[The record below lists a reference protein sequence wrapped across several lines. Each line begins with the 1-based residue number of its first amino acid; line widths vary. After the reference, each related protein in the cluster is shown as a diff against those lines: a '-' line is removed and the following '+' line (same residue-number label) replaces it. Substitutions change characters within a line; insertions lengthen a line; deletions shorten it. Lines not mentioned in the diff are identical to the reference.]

1 MRVRGRV
8 QNGVVVL
15 RDPSSLSE
23 GAEVLVEPLN
33 GAGAPE
39 RGSPEALAQCS
50 ARWAGPASELDG
62 LLAAVQA
69 ERDSE
74 LIADDR
80 DE

>member
-15 RDPSSLSE
+15 RDAAALTE

-33 GAGAPE
+33 GADAPE
-39 RGSPEALAQCS
+39 RGSPEALARCS
-50 ARWAGPASELDG
+50 ARWAGPASELDR

-69 ERDSE
+69 ERDRD